1 MIRSLLTAALAA
13 VLALGATA
21 CGGDDSDDASSTPS
35 ESASSTGTAA
45 TTPSASSTAPSG
57 ASSGDP
63 SESAA
68 VPGDEGE
75 EGPDGGDGNGG
86 EAGDAGDAA
95 VVSSM
100 QASLNALVDQK
111 TTPQQKAD
119 RVVGGRDLASVF
131 EQFERGSGDS
141 RLAFTVEAPEVEG
154 RRATALVGATD
165 RGRPFAVP
173 ARTPFVLADGEWR
186 LERRTVCVFAE
197 QAGLS
202 CP

>member
-21 CGGDDSDDASSTPS
+21 CGGDDPDDASSTPS
-35 ESASSTGTAA
+35 ESASSTGTAG
-45 TTPSASSTAPSG
+45 TTPTASSTAPSG

-63 SESAA
+63 SESVP

-75 EGPDGGDGNGG
+75 EGADGGDGDG
-86 EAGDAGDAA
+86 AGDAA

-100 QASLNALVDQK
+100 QVSLNALVDPK

-131 EQFERGSGDS
+131 EQFERRSGDS
-141 RLAFTVEAPEVEG
+141 RLAFTVEAPEVTG

-186 LERRTVCVFAE
+186 LERRTVCAFAE